1 MRQLV
6 TEHVIR
12 LSEARR
18 KRHADARLDALG
30 EAAGAFIDGA
40 GADVGLGEVRMARVE
55 DDGLAVRE
63 RVVEQLRVARV
74 PALGHARGLPGDLF
88 LFGVVV
94 DVEVLGLQ
102 RPELEP
108 PVLHLVAPEVLRVR
122 RPRNHWQRRR
132 RETYEYCRAPEHGAP
147 LSWSFGSGY
156 SITGSRSY
164 RSRRGPYFRRGGRA
178 PDRDEKM
185 RRVPDTHLGDPI
197 PRRRRSMGHRGTV
210 VRCGRCPRKWQ
221 RRLRK

>member
-6 TEHVIR
+6 SEHVVR

-18 KRHADARLDALG
+18 KRHDDARLDALG

-40 GADVGLGEVRMARVE
+40 GADVGLREVGMARVE

-94 DVEVLGLQ
+94 DVEVFGLQ

-108 PVLHLVAPEVLRVR
+108 SVLHLVAPEVLRVR
-122 RPRNHWQRRR
+122 RPRNQEKGRR
-132 RETYEYCRAPEHGAP
+132 RETHEYCRAPEHGAP
-147 LSWSFGSGY
+147 LSWSFGGGY
-156 SITGSRSY
+156 FITGSRSY
-164 RSRRGPYFRRGGRA
+164 RSRKGPYFRRAIRA
-178 PDRDEKM
+178 LDQDAAM
-185 RRVPDTHLGDPI
+185 RRVPDTHLGDRI
-197 PRRRRSMGHRGTV
+197 PRRRR
-210 VRCGRCPRKWQ
+210 
-221 RRLRK
+221 